1 MNNVH
6 KADTHILEILE
17 TVENNSEMTQR
28 HLANR
33 LGVALGLVNSYLCRC
48 VRKGYIK
55 IHKVPANRYLYYLTP
70 KGFAE
75 KSRLTAK
82 YLASSLEFYRRAGNS
97 CSEIFRT
104 CQAQG
109 WKRVVLSGSSDL
121 AEIALIRAREFELEV
136 LGIFDP
142 GQSVDQ
148 LCGSV
153 VWRRY
158 EQLPEYD
165 AMVLTVLR
173 KPDLFLREIR
183 KAVPDARRILIPS
196 ILGMSTDFLKHENS

>member
-1 MNNVH
+1 MNNVN
-6 KADTHILEILE
+6 KADSHILEILE

-28 HLANR
+28 HLATR

-82 YLASSLEFYRRAGNS
+82 YLSSSLEFYRRAGNS
-97 CSEIFRT
+97 CSELFRT
-104 CQAQG
+104 CQVQG
-109 WKRVVLSGSSDL
+109 WKRVVLCGHSDL

-142 GQSVDQ
+142 GQSVNQ

-153 VWRRY
+153 VWRQF
-158 EQLPEYD
+158 EQVPEYD
-165 AMVLTVLR
+165 AMVLTILK
-173 KPDLFLREIR
+173 KPDLFLKEIS
-183 KAVPDARRILIPS
+183 KSVPDTKRILIPS
-196 ILGMSTDFLKHENS
+196 ILGMSKDFLSQANN